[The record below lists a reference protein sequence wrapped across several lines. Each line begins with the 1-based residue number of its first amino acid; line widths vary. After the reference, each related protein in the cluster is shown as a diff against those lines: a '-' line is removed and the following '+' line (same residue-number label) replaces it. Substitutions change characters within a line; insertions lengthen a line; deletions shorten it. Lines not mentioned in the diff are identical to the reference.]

1 MKKDLELSI
10 GKIPPQNLEAEEAVL
25 GAMLISQNDLLA
37 PINLLNAEMFYMP
50 SHRLIFEAIKQLF
63 AQRSP
68 VDLLTTTDT
77 LRKMG
82 KLDEVGGSGFLYNL
96 TEKVSS
102 SANLEFHAGI
112 ITERYLKR
120 KLIEMSNIAIA
131 SAYDQTFDV
140 FEIIDQL
147 QTEILSLTNKIASN
161 KPKTLKTDCA
171 RCYTSNR
178 GKYGSNWI
186 NRHGHRS
193 RKPK

>member
-1 MKKDLELSI
+1 MKKDLELK

-82 KLDEVGGSGFLYNL
+82 KLDQVGGSMFLYNL

-102 SANLEFHAGI
+102 SANIEYHAGI

-147 QTEILSLTNKIASN
+147 QTIGLA
-161 KPKTLKTDCA
+161 TL
-171 RCYTSNR
+171 R
-178 GKYGSNWI
+178 
-186 NRHGHRS
+186 
-193 RKPK
+193 